1 MKNNF
6 IPNNVN
12 ILLITGSAGCV
23 FTPELSK
30 LN

>member
-6 IPNNVN
+6 IPNVN